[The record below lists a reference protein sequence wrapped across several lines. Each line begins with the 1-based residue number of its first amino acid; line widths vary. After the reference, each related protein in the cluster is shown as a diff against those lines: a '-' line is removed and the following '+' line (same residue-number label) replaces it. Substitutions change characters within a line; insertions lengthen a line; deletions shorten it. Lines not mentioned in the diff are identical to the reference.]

1 MRNYK
6 LIILL
11 FLMNAISY
19 AQKKKISKDD
29 YEMMINYC
37 TEKIKEAPNN
47 YFYYEGRADA
57 KSGLGKYKEAIDDY
71 SLAIKRNKSYSMLYY
86 DRGVAWFEI
95 NNLDSAKMDFI
106 RAIKIKKSPQAYHYI
121 GLIYDIQKNYG
132 DAIINYGKAIKD
144 SVTYADAYYNRG
156 LCLSDINDY
165 KSAISDFKMVIK
177 INDNVNAR
185 INIAY
190 NYAKLKQFNNAE
202 NEINSVLQKDTTN
215 NIVYRYKGLIAVE
228 ENDMQKACVFFK
240 KAKNLGAKNVDGN
253 IKKYC
258 IN

>member
-1 MRNYK
+1 
-6 LIILL
+6 
-11 FLMNAISY
+11 
-19 AQKKKISKDD
+19 
-29 YEMMINYC
+29 
-37 TEKIKEAPNN
+37 
-47 YFYYEGRADA
+47 
-57 KSGLGKYKEAIDDY
+57 
-71 SLAIKRNKSYSMLYY
+71 
-86 DRGVAWFEI
+86 
-95 NNLDSAKMDFI
+95 
-106 RAIKIKKSPQAYHYI
+106 
-121 GLIYDIQKNYG
+121 
-132 DAIINYGKAIKD
+132 
-144 SVTYADAYYNRG
+144 
-156 LCLSDINDY
+156 
-165 KSAISDFKMVIK
+165 MVIK